1 MGTEEAMG
9 PEEAEGG
16 LRRPYWPR
24 PAASMAI
31 FRDGSVLLVQ
41 RGKAP
46 SAGSWSL
53 PGGHIEPGETAMAAA
68 VREVMEETGVAVE
81 LIGLV
86 GVHDSLIRDGEG
98 RLVAHYVLAV
108 YCGHWA
114 SGEPLARSD
123 VAAARFVAIADL
135 GAYNLTP
142 GASSLI
148 NRARAMAG

>member
-1 MGTEEAMG
+1 
-9 PEEAEGG
+9 
-16 LRRPYWPR
+16 
-24 PAASMAI
+24 
-31 FRDGSVLLVQ
+31 LLVSCRSGRVRPGAQ
-41 RGKAP
+41 R
-46 SAGSWSL
+46 
-53 PGGHIEPGETAMAAA
+53 
-68 VREVMEETGVAVE
+68 RE
-81 LIGLV
+81 
-86 GVHDSLIRDGEG
+86 GEG